1 MKQEYKLYL
10 CKFFHNQSDQIIARN
25 MSEQPRIE
33 EQSTKKKKQKEP
45 KAEMSFLDHLET
57 LRWHIIKSVIAI
69 FTFSIVAFIYIKFI
83 FEEII
88 LAPNNPEFWS
98 NRMMAKLADY
108 VGVEAL
114 KINTHGLELIN
125 INMSGQ
131 FMVSIWT
138 AIIVGFIVAAPFVIY
153 QFWSFIK
160 PALYENE
167 RKHASGAVFTMSVL
181 FILGIM
187 FGYYLIVP
195 MSVDFLGRYSIS
207 DTITNQINILS
218 YISTV
223 TSIVI
228 SGGVIFELPVIA
240 FFLSKVGILTPGY
253 MTTYR
258 KHSYVVLLIIS
269 AIITPPD
276 VFSQIMVCIPL
287 VVLYEVSIVISR
299 RVQKA
304 NQRKID
310 EI

>member
-1 MKQEYKLYL
+1 M
-10 CKFFHNQSDQIIARN
+10 A
-25 MSEQPRIE
+25 E
-33 EQSTKKKKQKEP
+33 ETITEEKNSKTKKIKEP
-45 KAEMSFLDHLET
+45 KAEMSFLDHLEA
-57 LRWHIIKSVIAI
+57 LRWHIIKSFIAI
-69 FTFSIVAFIYIKFI
+69 FSCGILAFVYI
-83 FEEII
+83 EEIFDKVI
-88 LAPNNPEFWS
+88 FAPKDPEFWT

-114 KINTHGLELIN
+114 KINTKPLQLIN

-131 FMVSIWT
+131 FMTSIWT
-138 AIIVGFIVAAPFVIY
+138 AIIVGFIVAFPIVIY

-167 RKHASGAVFTMSVL
+167 RKHARGAVFTMSGLFLLGVL
-181 FILGIM
+181 

-207 DTITNQINILS
+207 DMVVNQINILS

-228 SGGVIFELPVIA
+228 AGGVVFELPVIA
-240 FFLSKVGILTPGY
+240 FFLSKVGILTPGF
-253 MTTYR
+253 MTKYR
-258 KHSYVVLLIIS
+258 RHSYVVLLIIS

-287 VVLYEVSIVISR
+287 VILYEISIVISR

-304 NQRKID
+304 NLRKLE

>member
-1 MKQEYKLYL
+1 MSQE
-10 CKFFHNQSDQIIARN
+10 SIAG
-25 MSEQPRIE
+25 EP
-33 EQSTKKKKQKEP
+33 STKKKKKKEP
-45 KAEMSFLDHLET
+45 KTEMSFLDHLET

-69 FTFSIVAFIYIKFI
+69 FTFSIVAFVYIDFI
-83 FEEII
+83 FDSII
-88 LAPNNPEFWS
+88 FAPKNPEFWS
-98 NRMMAKLADY
+98 NRMMALLADY
-108 VGVEAL
+108 VGIPDL
-114 KINTHGLELIN
+114 KINTHELQLIN

-138 AIIVGFIVAAPFVIY
+138 AIIVGFIAAAPFVIY
-153 QFWSFIK
+153 QFWSFIR

-167 RKHASGAVFTMSVL
+167 RKHATGAVFTMSFL
-181 FILGIM
+181 FILGIL

-207 DTITNQINILS
+207 DMVTNQINILS

-228 SGGVIFELPVIA
+228 SGGVVFELPVIA
-240 FFLSKVGILTPGY
+240 YFLSKVGILTPGF
-253 MTTYR
+253 MKKYR
-258 KHSYVVLLIIS
+258 RHSYVVLLIIS

-287 VVLYEVSIVISR
+287 VILYEISIIISR

-304 NQRKID
+304 NLRKID

>member
-1 MKQEYKLYL
+1 MSQE
-10 CKFFHNQSDQIIARN
+10 SI
-25 MSEQPRIE
+25 SE
-33 EQSTKKKKQKEP
+33 EQSTKKKKKKEP

-69 FTFSIVAFIYIKFI
+69 FTFSIVAFIYIDFI
-83 FEEII
+83 FDSII
-88 LAPNNPEFWS
+88 FAPKNPEFWS
-98 NRMMAKLADY
+98 NRMMALLADY
-108 VGVEAL
+108 VGVPAL
-114 KINTHGLELIN
+114 KINTFELQLIN

-138 AIIVGFIVAAPFVIY
+138 AIIVGFIAAAPFVIY

-167 RKHASGAVFTMSVL
+167 RRHASGAVFTMSAL
-181 FILGIM
+181 FMMGIL

-207 DTITNQINILS
+207 DMVVNQINILS

-228 SGGVIFELPVIA
+228 AGGVIFELPVIA
-240 FFLSKVGILTPGY
+240 YFLSKVGILTPGF
-253 MTTYR
+253 MRKYR
-258 KHSYVVLLIIS
+258 RHSYVVLLIIS

-287 VVLYEVSIVISR
+287 VILYEISIIISK

-304 NQRKID
+304 NLRKLE

>member
-10 CKFFHNQSDQIIARN
+10 CNFFNYQSDQIIARN
-25 MSEQPRIE
+25 MSEQARIE
-33 EQSTKKKKQKEP
+33 EQSTKKSKKKEP

-69 FTFSIVAFIYIKFI
+69 FVFAIGAFIAKDFI
-83 FEEII
+83 FDSVIF
-88 LAPNNPEFWS
+88 APKNPDFWS

-114 KINTHGLELIN
+114 KINTHELQLIS
-125 INMSGQ
+125 ISMSGQ
-131 FMVSIWT
+131 FMVHIWT
-138 AIIVGFIVAAPFVIY
+138 AIIAGFIVAFPYVIY
-153 QFWSFIK
+153 QFWSFIR

-167 RKHASGAVFTMSVL
+167 RKHATGAVFYMSLL
-181 FILGIM
+181 FLMGIM

-207 DTITNQINILS
+207 DVVVNQINILS

-228 SGGVIFELPVIA
+228 AGGVIFELPVVA
-240 FFLSKVGILTPGY
+240 FFLSKVGILTPKF
-253 MTTYR
+253 MKTYR
-258 KHSYVVLLIIS
+258 RHSYVVLLIIS

-276 VFSQIMVCIPL
+276 MFSQIMVCIPL
-287 VVLYEVSIVISR
+287 VILYEISIVISG

-304 NQRKID
+304 NARKID